1 MRIVVAPDSFGG
13 TASAAEAADAFIAG
27 WREVAPADDLIP
39 RPMSDGGPGLI
50 SALAASLGIAPQ
62 PAIVSGPTG
71 SPVTAELLVDG
82 TTAYVESA
90 MACGLLALQREAG
103 EVGTAT
109 TYGVGQ
115 LVGIAIGTPGVERV
129 VVGLGGSGTNDGGAG
144 MWAALGAQPEEVLR
158 GGGMALRD
166 LAAVTTASVGS
177 VSLVAATDVDNPL
190 LGLHGAT
197 AIYGPQKGAD
207 QAAVMSLD
215 MALERWADL
224 VETAVGTPGLRD
236 AVGAGAA
243 GGLGFGLLALGAE
256 RVSGVE
262 LVAAAVALATTIDGA
277 DLVVTGEGRFDGTS
291 LRGKVVCGV
300 ARHAQEAGVPC
311 VVAAGQSEV
320 GAREA
325 AANGIDDVFSIAGLR
340 GGAEAALAAG
350 PEGIREL
357 GAAVAAE
364 WSRGSD
370 GDRLDDA

>member
-1 MRIVVAPDSFGG
+1 
-13 TASAAEAADAFIAG
+13 
-27 WREVAPADDLIP
+27 
-39 RPMSDGGPGLI
+39 
-50 SALAASLGIAPQ
+50 
-62 PAIVSGPTG
+62 
-71 SPVTAELLVDG
+71 
-82 TTAYVESA
+82 

-197 AIYGPQKGAD
+197 AVYGPQKGAD

-364 WSRGSD
+364 WSRRSD